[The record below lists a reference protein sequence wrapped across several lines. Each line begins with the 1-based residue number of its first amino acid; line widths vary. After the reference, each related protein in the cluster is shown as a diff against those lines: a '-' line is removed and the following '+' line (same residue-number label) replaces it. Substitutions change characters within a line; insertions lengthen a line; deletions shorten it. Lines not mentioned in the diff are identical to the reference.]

1 MREKKADKKRSTI
14 KARKRRKRASI
25 ENESQHAL
33 ADETTS
39 RQYGKIQNRFYLTEK
54 PDVVLLRKSYL
65 YIIRSYRNDNFLIY
79 FLDETWL
86 WEGIGYTSDW
96 MPTNSPSE
104 QRKLGLSPGPS
115 TPPHRGKRAIVSHC
129 MGEHGLVDGA
139 LDIFCTT
146 GKKRSEDY
154 HEDMDEN
161 RFEAWF
167 TKVVHLVAG
176 LGRSEGR
183 PVALVLDNAP
193 YHKKWTCRLPR
204 KSDKKPAILEFCRQH
219 NITNSDGGE
228 LRCLS
233 EEKIMPLIA
242 AYLSEHNI
250 PPDQPR
256 VQEIAQDA
264 GVRIL
269 YLPPYQC
276 TLNPIEQIWALMK
289 ADVRKKMS
297 GVTERVFS
305 HDPVENFARNRMHSA
320 TANIVKNGGFI
331 TAQSWSIDMLA
342 YVHECYIK
350 NLFIRSRQSAQRA
363 SYKISRGHLL
373 TEAKKAERL
382 QKCKKLRAE
391 SRGSGFANVVF
402 SDEKIF
408 TIEAVHNSQNHRQL
422 LPKGSPRTKR
432 VERSHF
438 RASVMVWAGICATG
452 KTPLVFVEKGVKID
466 SLVYQR
472 LEARSPGRLGRNQ
485 RGNTRGDR
493 QRFQEASQGL
503 YRRWRRPF

>member
-1 MREKKADKKRSTI
+1 MMRCLLEKINGCTSIRCSESTLYHI
-14 KARKRRKRASI
+14 VHGLGYK
-25 ENESQHAL
+25 
-33 ADETTS
+33 
-39 RQYGKIQNRFYLTEK
+39 YGKIQNRFYLTEK

-289 ADVRKKMS
+289 ADVRKW
-297 GVTERVFS
+297 G
-305 HDPVENFARNRMHSA
+305 RMKDKLL
-320 TANIVKNGGFI
+320 IVKQNAERSFERLNNSDI
-331 TAQSWSIDMLA
+331 TACFFSREK
-342 YVHECYIK
+342 VH
-350 NLFIRSRQSAQRA
+350 F
-363 SYKISRGHLL
+363 
-373 TEAKKAERL
+373 
-382 QKCKKLRAE
+382 
-391 SRGSGFANVVF
+391 V
-402 SDEKIF
+402 
-408 TIEAVHNSQNHRQL
+408 
-422 LPKGSPRTKR
+422 
-432 VERSHF
+432 
-438 RASVMVWAGICATG
+438 SV
-452 KTPLVFVEKGVKID
+452 
-466 SLVYQR
+466 
-472 LEARSPGRLGRNQ
+472 RNQ
-485 RGNTRGDR
+485 PNHTT
-493 QRFQEASQGL
+493 S
-503 YRRWRRPF
+503 